1 MIQKKLQTNHY
12 SKQIRSLIKRFI
24 KPYPTNVDY
33 IRRLNEELK
42 IIEEKGFVRCFK
54 QVSEIMRLSQGIP
67 HLLRGSAASSLV
79 CYYLGISNIDPIK
92 NNIPLARFMNHTRDD
107 QPDIDIDFPH
117 WIRDEIIDR
126 LHERYPGQVARISN
140 RVLYKPKSALR
151 EALRVFGYR
160 KFLPKNFK
168 LNKVIKDSEERRRI
182 REYAESLIG
191 QQRMWSLHCGGVIV
205 YNDKVP
211 QDIMLDAS
219 RSQLAID
226 KYDVE
231 RQNLIKIDLLCN
243 RGLSQLWEMNDT
255 PLHQYPT
262 DDTLTSELL
271 CSGDVLGLTQ
281 SESRTMRKTLIALQ
295 PKSMYDVA
303 LALALIRPA
312 AADGGKK
319 ASYLKHWQQGEH
331 KKQIIYDEDSID
343 YIAKIVKCNHS
354 DADKYRR
361 AFANQ
366 REGRIREFIDR
377 IKDYDNKEEIVNNL
391 NQLNK
396 YSFCKGHA
404 LAYGQMVWA
413 LAYNKARDTKTFWKA
428 TLKHCN
434 SSYRKWVHM
443 REAFIAGVDLYNHS
457 QGTAIQQFNKTGWW
471 NGEAFLPDMGLQK
484 ENNIVYFKG
493 LIANSRRIY
502 RYGNKLILMS
512 IGTGNGEFIDLII
525 KGTPQWGGFQVA
537 EGRGFIRHNL
547 GSWYIETSEVY
558 FSNLPDSKEEQFSK
572 FW

>member
-1 MIQKKLQTNHY
+1 MDLRTQHY
-12 SKQIRSLIKRFI
+12 SHGIQSLIKRFI
-24 KPYPTNVDY
+24 KPFPTDLNH
-33 IRRLNEELK
+33 IRRLNEEFK

-79 CYYLGISNIDPIK
+79 CYYLGISHINPIE

-117 WIRDEIIDR
+117 WIRDEVIDR

-140 RVLYKPKSALR
+140 RVMYKPKSALR
-151 EALRVFGYR
+151 EALRVFGYN
-160 KFLPKNFK
+160 KFLPKHFK
-168 LNKVIKDSEERRRI
+168 LSKVITNTEMRRRI
-182 REYAESLIG
+182 REYADSLIG
-191 QQRMWSLHCGGVIV
+191 EQRMWSLHCGGVIV

-211 QDIMLDAS
+211 NHIMLDQS
-219 RSQLAID
+219 RSQIAID

-231 RQNLIKIDLLCN
+231 EQNLIKIDLLCN
-243 RGLSQLWEMNDT
+243 RGLSQLWEINDT
-255 PLHQYPT
+255 PLHRYPT
-262 DDTLTSELL
+262 EDKLTSELL
-271 CSGDVLGLTQ
+271 SKGDVIGLTQ
-281 SESRTMRKTLIALQ
+281 AESRTMRKTLIALQ

-312 AADGGKK
+312 AADGGRK
-319 ASYLKHWQQGEH
+319 ASYLHHWRKGDNQ
-331 KKQIIYDEDSID
+331 KQIIYDEDGIE
-343 YIAKIVKCNHS
+343 YIGKLLNCNHS
-354 DADKYRR
+354 TADQYRR

-366 REGRIREFIDR
+366 REGLMNEFISK
-377 IKDYDNKEEIVNNL
+377 IKDFDDKEKIIDNL

-413 LAYNKARDTKTFWKA
+413 LAYNKARDRKTFWES

-443 REAFIAGVDLYNHS
+443 REALTSGVELFNNHKGSSIQKYN
-457 QGTAIQQFNKTGWW
+457 QTGWW
-471 NGEAFLPDMGLQK
+471 DDSGFLPDMGVEVQD
-484 ENNIVYFKG
+484 NMIYFKG

-502 RYGNKLILMS
+502 RYGDKLILMS
-512 IGTGNGEFIDLII
+512 IGVGNDEFIDLII
-525 KGTPQWGGFQVA
+525 KGNPRWGGFQIA
-537 EGRGFIRHNL
+537 EGRGVFRENL
-547 GSWYIETSEVY
+547 GTWYVETNECY
-558 FSNLPDSKEEQFSK
+558 FTNLPNSKEEQLSK

>member
-1 MIQKKLQTNHY
+1 MDLRTQHY
-12 SKQIRSLIKRFI
+12 SHGIQSLIKRFI
-24 KPYPTNVDY
+24 KSFPTDVNH
-33 IRRLNEELK
+33 IRRLNEEFK

-79 CYYLGISNIDPIK
+79 CYYLGISHINPIE

-117 WIRDEIIDR
+117 WIRDEVIDR

-140 RVLYKPKSALR
+140 RVMYKPKSALR
-151 EALRVFGYR
+151 EALRVFGYN
-160 KFLPKNFK
+160 KFLPKHFK
-168 LNKVIKDSEERRRI
+168 LSKVITNTEMRRRI
-182 REYAESLIG
+182 REYADSLIG
-191 QQRMWSLHCGGVIV
+191 EQRMWSLHCGGVIV

-211 QDIMLDAS
+211 NHIMLDQS
-219 RSQLAID
+219 RSQIAID

-231 RQNLIKIDLLCN
+231 EQNLIKIDLLCN
-243 RGLSQLWEMNDT
+243 RGLSQLWEINDT
-255 PLHQYPT
+255 PLHRYPT
-262 DDTLTSELL
+262 EDKLTSELL
-271 CSGDVLGLTQ
+271 SKGDVIGLTQ
-281 SESRTMRKTLIALQ
+281 AESRTMRKTLIALQ

-312 AADGGKK
+312 AADGGRK
-319 ASYLKHWQQGEH
+319 ASYLHHWRKGDNQ
-331 KKQIIYDEDSID
+331 KQIIYDEDGIE
-343 YIAKIVKCNHS
+343 YIGKLLNCNHS
-354 DADKYRR
+354 TADQYRR

-366 REGRIREFIDR
+366 REGLMNEFISK
-377 IKDYDNKEEIVNNL
+377 IKHLDDKDKIIDNL

-413 LAYNKARDTKTFWKA
+413 LAYNKARDRKTFWES

-443 REAFIAGVDLYNHS
+443 REALTSGVELFNNHKGSSIQKYN
-457 QGTAIQQFNKTGWW
+457 QTGWW
-471 NGEAFLPDMGLQK
+471 DDGSFLPDMGVEVQD
-484 ENNIVYFKG
+484 NMIYFKG

-502 RYGNKLILMS
+502 RYGDKLILMS
-512 IGTGNGEFIDLII
+512 IGVGNDEFIDLII
-525 KGTPQWGGFQVA
+525 KGNPRWGGFQIA
-537 EGRGFIRHNL
+537 EGRGVFRENL
-547 GSWYIETSEVY
+547 GTWYVETNECY
-558 FSNLPDSKEEQFSK
+558 FTNLPNSKEEQLSK

>member
-1 MIQKKLQTNHY
+1 MNLKLQHY
-12 SKQIRSLIKRFI
+12 SKEIKSLIKRFI
-24 KPYPTNVDY
+24 KPFPTNVEY
-33 IRRLNEELK
+33 IRRLDEEFK
-42 IIEEKGFVRCFK
+42 IIEQKGFIRCFK
-54 QVSEIMRLSQGIP
+54 QVSEIMRLAQGIP

-92 NNIPLARFMNHTRDD
+92 NKIPLARFMNHTRDD

-117 WIRDEIIDR
+117 WIRDEVIDR

-140 RVLYKPKSALR
+140 RVMYKPKSAIR
-151 EALRVFGYR
+151 EALRTFGYN

-168 LNKVIKDSEERRRI
+168 LNKVVKDAEIRRRI
-182 REYAESLIG
+182 REYADSLIG

-211 QDIMLDAS
+211 DNVMLDHS
-219 RSQLAID
+219 RSQIAID

-231 RQNLIKIDLLCN
+231 EQNLIKIDLLCN
-243 RGLSQLWEMNDT
+243 RGLSQLWEIDDT
-255 PLHQYPT
+255 PLHQYPSE
-262 DDTLTSELL
+262 DKLTSELL
-271 CSGDVLGLTQ
+271 CSGDVFGLTQ
-281 SESRTMRKTLIALQ
+281 AESRTMRKTLIALQ
-295 PKSMYDVA
+295 PNSMYDVA

-312 AADGGKK
+312 AADGGRK
-319 ASYLKHWQQGEH
+319 ASYLRHWQKGEN
-331 KKQIIYDEDSID
+331 KKQIIYDEDSIN
-343 YIAKIVKCNHS
+343 YISDLIKCSNS

-366 REGRIREFIDR
+366 REGIIRKFVDK
-377 IKDYDNKEEIVNNL
+377 IKDFENKDKIINNL

-413 LAYNKARDTKTFWKA
+413 LAYNKARDRKSFWKA

-443 REAFIAGVDLYNHS
+443 REAIMSGVELHNN
-457 QGTAIQQFNKTGWW
+457 QKGTSIQKFNKTGWW
-471 NGEAFLPDMGLQK
+471 DDDKFLPDMGIDKQD
-484 ENNIVYFKG
+484 NFIYFKG
-493 LIANSRRIY
+493 LIANSRRIH
-502 RYGNKLILMS
+502 RYGQKLILMCIS
-512 IGTGNGEFIDLII
+512 VGNNEYVDLII
-525 KGTPQWGGFQVA
+525 KGTPQWGGFQIA
-537 EGRGFIRHNL
+537 EGRGLLKENL
-547 GSWYIETSEVY
+547 GAWYIETEECY
-558 FSNLPDSKEEQFSK
+558 FSNLPDSKEEQLSK

>member
-1 MIQKKLQTNHY
+1 MDLRTQHY
-12 SKQIRSLIKRFI
+12 SHGIQSLIKRFI
-24 KPYPTNVDY
+24 KPFPTDVNY
-33 IRRLNEELK
+33 IRRLNEEFK

-79 CYYLGISNIDPIK
+79 CYYLGISHINPIE

-117 WIRDEIIDR
+117 WIRDEVIDR

-140 RVLYKPKSALR
+140 RVMYKPKSALR
-151 EALRVFGYR
+151 EALRVFGYK
-160 KFLPKNFK
+160 KFLPKHFK
-168 LNKVIKDSEERRRI
+168 LSKVITNTEMRRRI
-182 REYAESLIG
+182 REYADSLIG
-191 QQRMWSLHCGGVIV
+191 EQRMWSLHCGGVIV

-211 QDIMLDAS
+211 NHIMLDQS
-219 RSQLAID
+219 RSQIAID

-231 RQNLIKIDLLCN
+231 EQNLIKIDLLCN
-243 RGLSQLWEMNDT
+243 RGLSQLWEINDT
-255 PLHQYPT
+255 PLHRYPT
-262 DDTLTSELL
+262 EDKLTSELL
-271 CSGDVLGLTQ
+271 SKGDVIGLTQ
-281 SESRTMRKTLIALQ
+281 AESRTMRKTLIALQ
-295 PKSMYDVA
+295 PQSMYDVA

-312 AADGGKK
+312 AADGGRK
-319 ASYLKHWQQGEH
+319 ASYLHHWRKGDNQ
-331 KKQIIYDEDSID
+331 KQIIYDEDGIQ
-343 YIAKIVKCNHS
+343 YISKLLNCNHS
-354 DADKYRR
+354 TADQYRR

-366 REGRIREFIDR
+366 REGLMNEFISK
-377 IKDYDNKEEIVNNL
+377 IKHLDDKDKIIDNL

-413 LAYNKARDTKTFWKA
+413 LAYNKARDRKTFWES

-443 REAFIAGVDLYNHS
+443 REALTSGVELYNNHKGS
-457 QGTAIQQFNKTGWW
+457 SIQKYNQTGWW
-471 NGEAFLPDMGLQK
+471 DDSRFLPDMGVEVQD
-484 ENNIVYFKG
+484 NMIYFKG

-502 RYGNKLILMS
+502 RYGDKLILMS
-512 IGTGNGEFIDLII
+512 IGVGNDEFIDLII
-525 KGTPQWGGFQVA
+525 KGNPRWGGFQIA
-537 EGRGFIRHNL
+537 EGRGVFRENL
-547 GSWYIETSEVY
+547 GTWYVETNECY
-558 FSNLPDSKEEQFSK
+558 FTNLPNSKEEQLSK

>member
-1 MIQKKLQTNHY
+1 MNLKTQHY
-12 SKQIRSLIKRFI
+12 SKPIHSLIKRFI
-24 KPYPTNVDY
+24 KPFPTDINY
-33 IRRLNEELK
+33 IRRLDEEFK

-79 CYYLGISNIDPIK
+79 CYYLGISHIDPIK
-92 NNIPLARFMNHTRDD
+92 HNIPLARFMNHTRDD

-117 WIRDEIIDR
+117 WIRDEVIDR

-140 RVLYKPKSALR
+140 RVMYKPKSALR
-151 EALRVFGYR
+151 EALRAFGYN
-160 KFLPKNFK
+160 KFLPKHFK
-168 LNKVIKDSEERRRI
+168 LNKVVKDSETRRQI
-182 REYAESLIG
+182 REYADSLMG

-211 QDIMLDAS
+211 KNIMLDQS
-219 RSQLAID
+219 RSQIAID

-231 RQNLIKIDLLCN
+231 EQNLIKIDLLCN
-243 RGLSQLWEMNDT
+243 RGLSQLWEINDT
-255 PLHQYPT
+255 PLHRYPT
-262 DDTLTSELL
+262 EDKLTSELL
-271 CSGDVLGLTQ
+271 CKGDVIGLTQ
-281 SESRTMRKTLIALQ
+281 AESRTMRKTLIALQ

-312 AADGGKK
+312 AADGGRK
-319 ASYLKHWQQGEH
+319 ASYLRHWRRGDNQ
-331 KKQIIYDEDSID
+331 KQIVYDEDSIN
-343 YIAKIVKCNHS
+343 YISKLIGCDNSK
-354 DADKYRR
+354 ADKYRR

-366 REGRIREFIDR
+366 REGLMNEFISK
-377 IKDYDNKEEIVNNL
+377 IKHLDDKEKIIDNL

-413 LAYNKARDTKTFWKA
+413 LAYNKARDRQTFWKA

-443 REAFIAGVDLYNHS
+443 REAVMSGIDMYNH
-457 QGTAIQQFNKTGWW
+457 QDGTPIQKLNLSGWW
-471 NGEAFLPDMGLQK
+471 DESQFLPDMGVEVEDNKL
-484 ENNIVYFKG
+484 YFRG

-502 RYGNKLILMS
+502 RYGQKLILMS
-512 IGTGNGEFIDLII
+512 IGVDNGEFVDLII
-525 KGTPQWGGFQVA
+525 KGKPRWGGFQIA
-537 EGRGFIRHNL
+537 EGRGTFKENL
-547 GSWYIETSEVY
+547 GTWYIDTDECY
-558 FSNLPDSKEEQFSK
+558 FSNLPDSKEEQLSR